1 MNHSTTSFAFESFMS
16 TTSKLLFLSLV
27 PLLTACGGVRP
38 YAALALAIEAGA
50 EQVSNVVV
58 TDADLYD
65 VIRVGRAG
73 VERVAASDQLK
84 VMVPIRNI
92 SGRTLQIRV
101 QTSFLN
107 LQKQPIGDDTNQQV
121 QILSPGMTVTHTVM
135 SGTTAARDWTMRII
149 PNN

>member
-1 MNHSTTSFAFESFMS
+1 
-16 TTSKLLFLSLV
+16 
-27 PLLTACGGVRP
+27 
-38 YAALALAIEAGA
+38 
-50 EQVSNVVV
+50 
-58 TDADLYD
+58 
-65 VIRVGRAG
+65 
-73 VERVAASDQLK
+73 
-84 VMVPIRNI
+84 MVPIRNI
-92 SGRTLQIRV
+92 SSRTLQIRV